1 MMLRDAARLQMVPV
15 CRDADTS
22 ATAVSHSGQS
32 STILQPTFAAIAD
45 VDGEPLPVA
54 QFNGLSHIYP
64 TEMLGVWVPAGRF
77 GEPVLDGFRSA
88 SMAT

>member
-1 MMLRDAARLQMVPV
+1 MLMPQPQLSVIHDLAA
-15 CRDADTS
+15 D
-22 ATAVSHSGQS
+22 
-32 STILQPTFAAIAD
+32 FAAIAD